1 MSSSSIAALWQR
13 IHAAAPAR
21 CEYLRGPADAADLQ
35 ELAALGLPLPAAF
48 LDSLR
53 LHDGEED
60 PGALFP
66 GGGQLLPVE
75 LLLNERD
82 NALDAEAE
90 YPDRGEFDD
99 DDQPLRAAIGPVRPI
114 LDSGRRL
121 MFLRSDDADY
131 ALDFDPAPGGT
142 PGQVIRYNGHVGEGW
157 AVCAASFEDFLA
169 AFAAALE
176 AGSIPDEAREVD
188 DSSFDDDGEE
198 GEDDWRADEDLEGE
212 DEDADTFGED
222 EEDELDPAL
231 DEYLD
236 SLLNPPP
243 SAWPPLAELPAL
255 RAERLDFATLLAAG
269 RATGEWGMV
278 RELAAGPTSTLS
290 PTEHRLLDA
299 HSALQEGDMAAGLE
313 ALAALPDEAID
324 ESVLLLRVDLLDA
337 SGAVGEALAEL
348 SLAIESGGS
357 ARLRARRARLHLQQS
372 GETPYPDS
380 PGKSMR
386 WLGSPAGQQHSAICR
401 DRAVEDLRAALAGED
416 RIGWR
421 FALGD
426 ALIESERW
434 DEAIAVHEAL
444 IERLR
449 ALGDE
454 EDPRLERAREG
465 LENAQARGEGSEEDG
480 SELLEQM
487 DEVLAS
493 LREMSGQFGDDAD
506 VGKELTELR
515 DALASMIEQDEENRE
530 KVEANPALIDDEA
543 EAVAQQLARQHVDT
557 PERFAPFPDAEIDPA
572 SRRWLDGAQRDLEA
586 LGFRCLGTVEPVR
599 NTEVNGQRVP
609 MRVLVSGDARTMAAA
624 WRLQGPF
631 QAYEVV
637 DLESELEDGRIL
649 ITNNTGAANPFA
661 PPPGLEQ
668 MALPLGTALPALFEA
683 HRRRLDAAGSAA
695 RALPDLDAVLAVQ
708 ERQRVIKREHAR
720 SQGWVSESDLRN
732 LLGSAYP
739 MLGARV
745 RARLTTLLG

>member
-1 MSSSSIAALWQR
+1 MSSSPVAALWQR

-21 CEYLRGPADAADLQ
+21 CERLRDSASASDLRELQ
-35 ELAALGLPLPAAF
+35 ELGLPLPPAF

-75 LLLNERD
+75 ILLNERD

-99 DDQPLRAAIGPVRPI
+99 DDQPLRATIGPVRPI
-114 LDSGRRL
+114 LDSRQRL
-121 MFLRSDDADY
+121 VFLRSDDADY

-142 PGQVIRYNGHVGEGW
+142 PAQVIRYNGHVGEGW
-157 AVCAASFEDFLA
+157 AVCAPSFEAFLA
-169 AFAAALE
+169 DFAAALE
-176 AGSIPDEAREVD
+176 AGAIPDETREID
-188 DSSFDDDGEE
+188 DSPFDDEGEE
-198 GEDDWRADEDLEGE
+198 YEEDWSAGNEFEDE
-212 DEDADTFGED
+212 DEDAFSED
-222 EEDELDPAL
+222 EDDLDPAL
-231 DEYLD
+231 DELFD
-236 SLLNPPP
+236 TLLNPPP

-255 RAERLDFATLLAAG
+255 RAGRLDFATLLAAG
-269 RATGEWGMV
+269 KATGDWGSV
-278 RELAAGPTSTLS
+278 RELAEGPKAALS
-290 PTEHRLLDA
+290 DADRALLDA
-299 HSALQEGDMAAGLE
+299 HAALQEGELAAGLE
-313 ALAALPDEAID
+313 ALATLPAAAID
-324 ESVLLLRVDLLDA
+324 ENVLLLRVELLDA
-337 SGAVGEALAEL
+337 SGEVGQALAEL
-348 SLAIESGGS
+348 SLAIEAGGS
-357 ARLRARRARLHLQQS
+357 PRLRARRARLHLQQS

-380 PGKSMR
+380 PGKAMR

-401 DRAVEDLRAALAGED
+401 DRAVEDLRAALAGENHT
-416 RIGWR
+416 GWR

-434 DEAIAVHEAL
+434 DEAIALHEAL
-444 IERLR
+444 LERLR

-454 EDPRLERAREG
+454 EDPRLERARDG
-465 LENAQARGEGSEEDG
+465 LERARARGEGEED
-480 SELLEQM
+480 SSALLEQM

-493 LREMSGQFGDDAD
+493 LRELGAEFGTGDEDM
-506 VGKELTELR
+506 GKELTELR

-530 KVEANPALIDDEA
+530 KVEANPGLIDDEA

-557 PERFAPFPDAEIDPA
+557 PERFAPFPDADIDRPT
-572 SRRWLDGAQRDLEA
+572 RRWLDGAQREFEA

-599 NTEVNGQRVP
+599 NTEVNGQCVP
-609 MRVLVSGDARTMAAA
+609 LRVLVSNDERTVAAA

-668 MALPLGTALPALFEA
+668 MALPLGTALPALFDA

-695 RALPDLDAVLAVQ
+695 RAQPDLDAVLAVQ
-708 ERQRVIKREHAR
+708 EKQRVLKREHAR
-720 SQGWVSESDLRN
+720 AEGWVSEGDLRN

-739 MLGARV
+739 VLGARV
-745 RARLTTLLG
+745 RARLVALLG